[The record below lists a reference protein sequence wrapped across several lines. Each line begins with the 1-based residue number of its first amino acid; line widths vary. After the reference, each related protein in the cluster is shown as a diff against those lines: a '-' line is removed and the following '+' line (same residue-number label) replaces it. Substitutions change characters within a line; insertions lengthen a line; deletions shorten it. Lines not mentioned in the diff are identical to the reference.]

1 MNLVRK
7 TVATSHFPAKT
18 ELYTRF
24 LPLVRSRMSPPEL
37 QSLLIEV
44 TAKVMKLTEHK
55 KVKRSPW
62 GSLPNGTGA
71 RVPVPQQKALKTYA
85 GNQTV
90 MSQGYEPRSPGGTN
104 HFLNKAKERLLG
116 TV

>member
-1 MNLVRK
+1 
-7 TVATSHFPAKT
+7 
-18 ELYTRF
+18 
-24 LPLVRSRMSPPEL
+24 MSPPEL
-37 QSLLIEV
+37 ESLLIEV
-44 TAKVMKLTEHK
+44 TQSNEINREHK
-55 KVKRSPW
+55 KVKKEPM

-71 RVPVPQQKALKTYA
+71 RALVPQQKALKTYA

-90 MSQGYEPRSPGGTN
+90 TSQGYEPRSPGGTN